1 MNKTLIALT
10 LMLAA
15 NSAFANGFAPWNN
28 RGIDT
33 PDARQVRPD
42 MTPFYLK
49 GVTRTFDMPDAI
61 QLPVA
66 IGPWY
71 LQAQES

>member
-10 LMLAA
+10 LMLATT
-15 NSAFANGFAPWNN
+15 STFANGFAPWND

-33 PDARQVRPD
+33 PDARQVTPD

-49 GVTRTFDMPDAI
+49 GVTRIANTPDAV

-71 LQAQES
+71 LQAQKS